1 MSSSHRE
8 DNQSKNLTYQLSS
21 IIQNSSRRRV
31 GTSKKNLMDSSIMTS
46 TKNNQ
51 MNEQLFKMEVQNKND
66 EVLHVNEAE
75 YERLMLL
82 YKLMHSDKTSN
93 VVHNQL
99 KKRMF
104 NELISQIEK
113 RLSILKS
120 QHNHLL
126 K

>member
-1 MSSSHRE
+1 M
-8 DNQSKNLTYQLSS
+8 
-21 IIQNSSRRRV
+21 
-31 GTSKKNLMDSSIMTS
+31 
-46 TKNNQ
+46 
-51 MNEQLFKMEVQNKND
+51 
-66 EVLHVNEAE
+66 
-75 YERLMLL
+75 L
-82 YKLMHSDKTSN
+82 YKLMQNEKTSN

-104 NELISQIEK
+104 NELIGQIER